1 MQITKRK
8 TEITLDE
15 QEQAALREAW
25 NVLDSIVAEMD
36 CDAEL
41 FGYNESDWTC
51 ILDGLDAAADDGK
64 ITIE

>member
-15 QEQAALREAW
+15 KEKETLRDAYDI
-25 NVLDSIVAEMD
+25 LDSIVNEMD
-36 CDAEL
+36 CDATM
-41 FGYNESDWTC
+41 FGYNETDWRC
-51 ILDGLDAAADDGK
+51 ILDELDEAADYGK